1 MRRSSTV
8 LVGIVLAGLALGRG
22 VSADV
27 NPVAARGWVTDRE
40 LLDAAVVGDTAY
52 LAGTFEW
59 IGVRS
64 TTGESMLDPSTGG
77 VLPGC
82 ARQTGGQGGLRPPV
96 VLDPAG
102 GLFMRV
108 PYVPPPTAPGQL
120 IDGDGVFAVPPGR
133 SFVKVRSDCRFD
145 RTFQL
150 AEFVPGDLVTGGQ
163 TIARAGNL
171 LYVGGSRSSGGGEGY
186 GRIAVFDASTGARLV
201 AHDLTQFGAVFVEGV
216 APDGRAVVVGRLRG
230 VPANN
235 QVTALVDVTNGTVTP
250 ITAAADL
257 ALVRMQ
263 GTTLYVQPS
272 IGRAL
277 HAFDVSTGAPRAG
290 WTPPVMFIS
299 DLVAAGERVFVAGG
313 AAPIVALS
321 ASSGAVDTTWTAP
334 PIDSTVERLA
344 IFQNRLFARGR
355 DVRGVGGVERFRLF
369 ALDAATGVV
378 EPSWAPRVFAPGS
391 IDGVGLVAY
400 AGGVFV
406 GALESEHATKRRNL
420 AAVSLSSGA
429 VLPFDPN
436 AFGAMPAITM
446 VAANGTRL
454 FVASGNM
461 VRSVSQA
468 TGAIEPWSVRADA
481 VGLASTNAR
490 IATISATASTV
501 YVGGFFNRLSGAA
514 PVPTQVRSHVGAFD
528 AATGAVSAWD
538 PNVLGNDFVNN
549 APPVRSIL
557 VFGSSVAIGG
567 AFTQVGGQT
576 RHGLAVTDGATGAVT
591 SPVSL
596 TPGTGVGALTSLG
609 GNVVFVGS
617 QTVNG
622 LAESRI
628 GLANPSTGSVTLWF
642 TGFVSGVGQISA
654 FGRPVVVG
662 GKVYANHEWDPTT
675 GLPNP
680 AVTGMHGVATS
691 TGLLKF
697 LDAPGAALHAEIVPA
712 IPGAPQSLTAN
723 VIGSSVML
731 SWGAPAA
738 PDALA
743 PDGIPSSYVIRAG
756 TAAGLFNLANFD
768 TGTLSTSLST
778 SVPNGTY
785 FVRVHARNAFGL
797 GPASNEVSFTVGP
810 QQCTAPPSPPGNL
823 VAAVSGV
830 AVTFSWS
837 ASAGAASYVLEAG
850 SAPGLADLTAVNV
863 GTSTGFAASAPPGT
877 YYVRVRGS
885 NACGS
890 GGPSN
895 EATVVLGT
903 AVVLPGAPST
913 PTFTVDGLRT
923 VTITWTPPAT
933 GGPATS
939 YLLEAGSAP
948 GRTDIAVA
956 AVSGTTLVAPG
967 VPPGVYHVRVRAVN
981 AAGQGPPSGSV
992 AISVP

>member
-1 MRRSSTV
+1 MRRRSTA
-8 LVGIVLAGLALGRG
+8 LAGIALALLCAGRS

-27 NPVAARGWVTDRE
+27 NPVATRGWVTDRP

-52 LAGTFEW
+52 VAGMFEW
-59 IGVRS
+59 IGARS
-64 TTGESMLDPSTGG
+64 TSGESMLDPSTGE
-77 VLPGC
+77 VLQGC
-82 ARQTGGQGGLRPPV
+82 ARNTGAQTGLRPV
-96 VLDPAG
+96 VVADPAG
-102 GLFMRV
+102 GLFMRI
-108 PYVPPPTAPGQL
+108 PYAPPPTASGQL
-120 IDGDGVFAVPPGR
+120 IDGDGVFAVSPGR

-150 AEFVPGDLVTGGQ
+150 AEFVPGDPVTGGV

-186 GRIAVFDASTGARLV
+186 GRIAVFDANTGARLV
-201 AHDLTQFGAVFVEGV
+201 AHDLTQFGVVFVEGV
-216 APDGRAVVVGRLRG
+216 APDGRAVVAGRLRG
-230 VPANN
+230 VLANN
-235 QVTALVDVTNGTVTP
+235 MVTALIDVTSGAVTP
-250 ITAAADL
+250 ITPAADL

-263 GTTLYVQPS
+263 GTTLYVQPRL
-272 IGRAL
+272 GLAL

-290 WTPPVMFIS
+290 WTPPVMFIG
-299 DLVAAGERVFVAGG
+299 DLVAAGERVYVAGG
-313 AAPIVALS
+313 AARIVALS
-321 ASSGAVDTTWTAP
+321 ASSGAVDGTWTAP

-355 DVRGVGGVERFRLF
+355 GVRGVGGVERLQLF
-369 ALDAATGVV
+369 ALDVATGVV
-378 EPSWAPRVFAPGS
+378 DPSWAPRVFARMDS
-391 IDGVGLVAY
+391 DVGLAAY
-400 AGGVFV
+400 AGGLFL
-406 GALESEHATKRRNL
+406 GALESERATKRRNL

-429 VLPFDPN
+429 VLSFDPN
-436 AFGAMPAITM
+436 ASGLLTSISR
-446 VAANGTRL
+446 VASSGTRL

-468 TGAIEPWSVRADA
+468 TGAIEPWSVTAGA
-481 VGLASTNAR
+481 VGLASPNAV
-490 IATISATASTV
+490 IATLSATATTV

-514 PVPTQVRSHVGAFD
+514 PVPTQVRSHAGAFD

-538 PNVLGNDFVNN
+538 PNVLGSDWVNN

-557 VFGSSVAIGG
+557 VLGSSVAIGG
-567 AFTQVGGQT
+567 AFAQVGGQT
-576 RHGLAVTDGATGAVT
+576 RHGLVVTDGATGAVS

-596 TPGTGVGALTSLG
+596 TPGTTVGELTSLG
-609 GNVVFVGS
+609 GNVVFVGG
-617 QTVNG
+617 QLVNG
-622 LAESRI
+622 LFESRI
-628 GLANPSTGSVTLWF
+628 GLANPSTGSVTAWF
-642 TGFVSGVGQISA
+642 TGFVSGAGQIYAS
-654 FGRPVVVG
+654 GRPVVVG

-675 GLPNP
+675 GVPNP

-697 LDAPGAALHAEIVPA
+697 SSVDGAALHAEIVPA
-712 IPGAPQSLTAN
+712 TPGAPQSLTAN
-723 VIGSSVML
+723 VNGSSVLL
-731 SWGAPAA
+731 SWSPPAA
-738 PDALA
+738 PDGLP
-743 PDGIPSSYVIRAG
+743 PDGVPASYVIRAG
-756 TAAGLFNLANFD
+756 TGAGLFNLANFD

-830 AVTFSWS
+830 AVTFSWN
-837 ASAGAASYVLEAG
+837 ASAGATSYVLEAG
-850 SAPGLADLTAVNV
+850 SAPGLADLTAINV
-863 GTSTGFAASAPPGT
+863 GTTTGFTASAPPGT

-885 NACGS
+885 NACGN

-923 VTITWTPPAT
+923 VTITWTPPVT
-933 GGPATS
+933 GGSATS

-956 AVSGTTLVAPG
+956 AVTGTTLVAPG